1 MNKGEIGKMKVLLV
15 CNAGMSTSILV
26 QKMEMAAKEQNI
38 DLTISAMA
46 FTQAEKV
53 LKDWD
58 VVMLGPQVRHQLAGI
73 EKAAEGQVPV
83 EVINMR
89 DYGTMNGKNVLKRAI
104 EIVEAKK

>member
-1 MNKGEIGKMKVLLV
+1 MKVLLV

-38 DLTISAMA
+38 DLTITALG

-53 LKDWD
+53 LKEWD
-58 VVMLGPQVRHQLAGI
+58 IVMLGPQVRHQLAGL

-83 EVINMR
+83 EIM
-89 DYGTMNGKNVLKRAI
+89 
-104 EIVEAKK
+104 EQ

>member
-1 MNKGEIGKMKVLLV
+1 MKVLLV

-38 DLTISAMA
+38 DLTITALG

-53 LKDWD
+53 LKEWD
-58 VVMLGPQVRHQLAGI
+58 IVMLGPQVRHQLAGL

-89 DYGTMNGKNVLKRAI
+89 DYGTMNGTNVLKRAI
-104 EIVEAKK
+104 KVIEARK